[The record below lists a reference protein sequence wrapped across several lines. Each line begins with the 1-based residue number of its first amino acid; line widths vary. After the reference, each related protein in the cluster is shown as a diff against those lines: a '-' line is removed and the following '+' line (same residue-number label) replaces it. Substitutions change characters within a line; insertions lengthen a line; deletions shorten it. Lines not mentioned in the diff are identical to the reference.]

1 MMECQRQQQSS
12 FLQQQ
17 VNGGNGLHPRLFNPH
32 HHHHSSGL
40 GSFPRLPSAQ
50 NNVKDQ
56 EVPLLIRKIHFKLV
70 AKTLAP
76 LVFIKHSR
84 ICKHVEAL
92 NYRKTLKTEI
102 ILHKSGIYHLLM
114 IEVLRQHV

>member
-1 MMECQRQQQSS
+1 MMECQRQQQSP
-12 FLQQQ
+12 FLQQ

-32 HHHHSSGL
+32 HHHHHHSSVF

-50 NNVKDQ
+50 NNVRDQ

-70 AKTLAP
+70 AKA

-84 ICKHVEAL
+84 ICKHVEAFD
-92 NYRKTLKTEI
+92 YRKTLKTEI
-102 ILHKSGIYHLLM
+102 ILHKSRIYNLLM